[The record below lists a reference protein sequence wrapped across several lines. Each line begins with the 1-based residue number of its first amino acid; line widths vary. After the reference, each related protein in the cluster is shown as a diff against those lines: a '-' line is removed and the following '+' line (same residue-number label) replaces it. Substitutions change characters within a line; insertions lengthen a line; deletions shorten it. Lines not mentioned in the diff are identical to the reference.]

1 MAEPVADAAPD
12 LQARAA
18 SFVRE
23 HRLPGAAVGVVHGRD
38 LAWSAGVG
46 FADVGGRQLTQPATA
61 YRIASITKTFTGT
74 AIMQLCAAGL
84 LHLDDPA
91 VAHLPELRKAA
102 STFGAIETVTIRRML
117 SHESGL
123 AGEPPGTDWSIPDY
137 QGVVDR
143 TLERAADI
151 GTKIPPNLQ
160 QKYSNLAYQLLGEIV
175 TRASGTPYPQYLQEA
190 ILDPLAM
197 SATGFEPLP
206 EALLARRAQ
215 GYSARVFSDQL
226 DLAQP
231 MSPVWAE
238 GGLWSCV
245 ADLARWLSFQLSAYA
260 GTEHESGV
268 LAPARL
274 RDMHKPRYL
283 GDDLW
288 SQAWGISWYAIR
300 RDDVTWIQHSGGV
313 PGFTSNMCF
322 DPHQQ
327 VGAIAL
333 VNGSAD
339 PSELAMDLAQIART
353 SVLATATAI
362 EPPLPTPDAFRS
374 LLGIYAGPDP
384 GMFVRL
390 EWRDGKLTFVD
401 PGTTAWRPTLAPT
414 EDPDTFIVE
423 PGVRQSGET
432 AIFTRL
438 ADGRVASVFL
448 ATATLVRM
456 DRVDQ
461 PG

>member
-1 MAEPVADAAPD
+1 MC
-12 LQARAA
+12 
-18 SFVRE
+18 
-23 HRLPGAAVGVVHGRD
+23 
-38 LAWSAGVG
+38 W
-46 FADVGGRQLTQPATA
+46 
-61 YRIASITKTFTGT
+61 
-74 AIMQLCAAGL
+74 
-84 LHLDDPA
+84 
-91 VAHLPELRKAA
+91 
-102 STFGAIETVTIRRML
+102 RR
-117 SHESGL
+117 
-123 AGEPPGTDWSIPDY
+123 P
-137 QGVVDR
+137 
-143 TLERAADI
+143 
-151 GTKIPPNLQ
+151 
-160 QKYSNLAYQLLGEIV
+160 
-175 TRASGTPYPQYLQEA
+175 
-190 ILDPLAM
+190 
-197 SATGFEPLP
+197 
-206 EALLARRAQ
+206 
-215 GYSARVFSDQL
+215 
-226 DLAQP
+226 
-231 MSPVWAE
+231 
-238 GGLWSCV
+238 
-245 ADLARWLSFQLSAYA
+245 
-260 GTEHESGV
+260 
-268 LAPARL
+268 RL

-288 SQAWGISWYAIR
+288 SQAWGISWCAIR

-353 SVLATATAI
+353 SVLATAIAI

-374 LLGIYAGPDP
+374 LLGLYAGPDP